1 MDTKTCNKCKRELP
15 VTDYQKHPNTADRRQ
30 NQCRDCRR
38 VHRNEYIDRV
48 GYGSFHKYEKTKKG
62 FLMRAYRNM
71 KSRITG
77 VQSKKQHLYAGLEL
91 LDKELFY
98 QWALADQ
105 DFNMLFANWE
115 ANEYVLKL
123 TPSIDRKDSKIGYA
137 ISNMRWLTQQ
147 ENSRLGAVS
156 RYNQPA
162 PVLKYNIN
170 SKEK

>member
-1 MDTKTCNKCKRELP
+1 
-15 VTDYQKHPNTADRRQ
+15 
-30 NQCRDCRR
+30 
-38 VHRNEYIDRV
+38 
-48 GYGSFHKYEKTKKG
+48 
-62 FLMRAYRNM
+62 
-71 KSRITG
+71 
-77 VQSKKQHLYAGLEL
+77 
-91 LDKELFY
+91 
-98 QWALADQ
+98 
-105 DFNMLFANWE
+105 MLFANWE